1 MKKLLIIA
9 AIGVGAYF
17 YFKPKPEPPPP
28 PPTPPPIPKPKPKTK
43 PKPPIA
49 PPSTVKV
56 KASDLALKDPELLK
70 GKKIFAINLGSKVYD
85 LQNRNVGQTLK
96 NEYLGIVNKVD
107 RSSNGVYILSYKTPP
122 GQINKIASTAAY
134 LFN

>member
-9 AIGVGAYF
+9 ALAGAAYF

-28 PPTPPPIPKPKPKTK
+28 VIPPPVPKPKPKTK

-56 KASDLALKDPELLK
+56 KASDLALKDPEALK
-70 GKKIFAINLGSKVYD
+70 GKKIYAINLGSKVYD
-85 LQNRNVGQTLK
+85 YQNNNVGQTLK
-96 NEYLGIVNKVD
+96 NEYLGTVLQAD
-107 RSSNGVYILSYKTPP
+107 RSSNGTYILRYVRPDK
-122 GQINKIASTAAY
+122 QFNKIASTAVY